1 MNKVFIASLV
11 RNGVL
16 GGSLTVDDSAVT
28 YRTGKLTVPEK
39 LRNLRIPFGD
49 IASYETSVAKTILYL
64 KNGESYT
71 FIVFGN
77 GKFAALLSEKRIAGH
92 HK

>member
-1 MNKVFIASLV
+1 MNKVFVASLV

-28 YRTGKLTVPEK
+28 YKTRKLTVPEK

-49 IASYETSVAKTILYL
+49 IASFETSVAKTILHL
-64 KNGESYT
+64 KSGESYT

-77 GKFAALLSEKRIAGH
+77 GKFADLLSEKRVSGH
-92 HK
+92 RE